1 MSNRMTKELV
11 ITALQKALIN
21 RGNPT
26 GVIVHSDRGS
36 QYASNEYKRILK
48 ENNLIGSMS
57 RKGDCWDNAVAESF
71 FATLKKEYVYHSEF
85 MTRAE
90 AMLGIFDYIEA
101 WYNNERIHTT
111 LGWFSPNEFEAIYSQ
126 KGKTGK
132 KEITELKLSDRIVD
146 NPRTGVSG
154 F

>member
-1 MSNRMTKELV
+1 
-11 ITALQKALIN
+11 
-21 RGNPT
+21 
-26 GVIVHSDRGS
+26 
-36 QYASNEYKRILK
+36 
-48 ENNLIGSMS
+48 MS

-85 MTRAE
+85 KTRAE

-111 LGWFSPNEFEAIYSQ
+111 LGGLSPNEFEALYSQ
-126 KGKTGK
+126 KGTTGK